1 MTTTQEIIDRLENVS
16 LEFVGDVRAVKAAA
30 DRLRELEA
38 ELMRQR
44 LTVATVD
51 NLFKRLLSGDSDECV
66 AAVREFESLG
76 YDKTSIMPY
85 LKRAEQ
91 WREDFGCGGQ
101 AVRDAIEATG
111 IPK

>member
-1 MTTTQEIIDRLENVS
+1 MSNDHVNKI
-16 LEFVGDVRAVKAAA
+16 FA
-30 DRLRELEA
+30 DFLKPFAPALS
-38 ELMRQR
+38 
-44 LTVATVD
+44 ATVD
-51 NLFKRLLSGDSDECV
+51 YLFGKLLYGDSDECV
-66 AAVREFESLG
+66 AVVREFESLG

-85 LKRAEQ
+85 LTRAEQ